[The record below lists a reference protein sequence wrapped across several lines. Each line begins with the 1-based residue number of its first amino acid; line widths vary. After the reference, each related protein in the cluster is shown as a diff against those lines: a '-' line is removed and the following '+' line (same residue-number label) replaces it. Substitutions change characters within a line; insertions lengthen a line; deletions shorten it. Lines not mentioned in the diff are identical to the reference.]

1 MLAVIADSF
10 GTFQAN
16 IISPAEGVVIGKQNI
31 PLTQEGEA
39 IYHIAYFKAPDTVA
53 EQVELLQDNL
63 VSTESTLVL

>member
-1 MLAVIADSF
+1 MIADSF

-16 IISPAEGVVIGKQNI
+16 IISP
-31 PLTQEGEA
+31 QEGEA